1 MAFAQNFL
9 QTSYGHCKDGYKIL
23 LRNIMPIYTY
33 DIAVNFVL
41 NFCITLAFTQN
52 FLQTSYGHCK
62 DGYKIWLRNL
72 RPIYMC
78 DLAFKNCLVCLYY
91 ISLVLAFTQNFL
103 QTSYGHRIGDYKILL
118 RNIMPIEM
126 CNTAVNFVWIF
137 VLHWLLHKNSCEFHM
152 VIV

>member
-1 MAFAQNFL
+1 
-9 QTSYGHCKDGYKIL
+9 
-23 LRNIMPIYTY
+23 MPIYAY

-41 NFCITLAFTQN
+41 NFCITLAFTQT
-52 FLQTSYGHCK
+52 FLRISHGHRIG
-62 DGYKIWLRNL
+62 DYKILLRNL
-72 RPIYMC
+72 WSIYMC

-126 CNTAVNFVWIF
+126 CNTAVNFV
-137 VLHWLLHKNSCEFHM
+137 
-152 VIV
+152 